1 MGSIKI
7 FVKDECPKCP
17 AAKEIGGILQNNGLP
32 VLYYDLETPDG
43 LAEAAFYSVLST
55 PTILI
60 EDRQEKVVAGWRGS
74 VPTIQ
79 EIQGVIKGQWSS

>member
-7 FVKDECPKCP
+7 FTKRECPKCP
-17 AAKEIGGILQNNGLP
+17 AAKEIGSILQQKGQQ
-32 VLYYDLETPDG
+32 VRYYDLETPQG

-60 EDRQEKVVAGWRGS
+60 EDEHDRSLAGWRGA
-74 VPTIQ
+74 VPTLQ
-79 EIQGVIKGQWSS
+79 EIQGILRA

>member
-7 FVKDECPKCP
+7 FIKGECPKCP
-17 AAKEIGGILQNNGLP
+17 AAKEIGGLLQGDGLP

-43 LAEAAFYSVLST
+43 LAEATFYSVLST

-60 EDRQEKVVAGWRGS
+60 EDKDEQVVAGWRGS
-74 VPTIQ
+74 IPTLQ
-79 EIQGVIKGQWSS
+79 EIQRVIRIQWSS